1 MLSGGLGAFGP
12 LAPPPPLPRAPRIA
26 AGGGAGRGVTAP
38 GGGRSPQWY
47 PRFAEGRGL
56 PP

>member
-26 AGGGAGRGVTAP
+26 AGGAGGGVTAP